1 MAGIAFEKIMRQHE
15 NKQNATALIV
25 GFGLIILIAVFTIFK
40 PFSHTGNNKDQN
52 NSSQLS
58 QNSSSAKQIES
69 ADLLKKIQAKEPVN
83 IIDVR
88 SNSEFQ
94 KEHIL
99 DSQNIPADNFI
110 NYSGNLDKNKSYV
123 IVDNGSD
130 NAGLVLA
137 ENLAQKEFGS
147 VYYLTGG
154 FSAWKNKLD
163 PTVSAGDPNS
173 FADQSKVN
181 YLTSDQLKEI
191 MQAESNLYILDVR
204 KSDAYAQ
211 GHLKDAVNIFLDDL
225 EKRRRE
231 IPLGKKIII
240 YDSDGLWAF
249 QGAVR
254 LFDMN
259 ILNVFA
265 LSDGYNTWT
274 QKGFEIV
281 K

>member
-1 MAGIAFEKIMRQHE
+1 MRQQE
-15 NKQNATALIV
+15 NKQNAIALIV

-40 PFSHTGNNKDQN
+40 PFSNTANNQQN
-52 NSSQLS
+52 NSSQLQS
-58 QNSSSAKQIES
+58 DSSSAKQISSE
-69 ADLLKKIQAKEPVN
+69 DLFKKIQAKEPVN

-88 SNSEFQ
+88 SSDEFQ

-99 DSQNIPADNFI
+99 DSQNIPADNFLA
-110 NYSGNLDKNKSYV
+110 NLEGLDKNKNYV
-123 IVDNGSD
+123 IVDDGNENIS
-130 NAGLVLA
+130 AILA
-137 ENLAQKEFGS
+137 TNLAQKEFKN

-154 FSAWKNKLD
+154 FLSWKNKLS
-163 PTVSAGDPNS
+163 PTISAGDPNS
-173 FADQSKVN
+173 FTDQSKVN
-181 YLTSDQLKEI
+181 YLASDQLKE
-191 MQAESNLYILDVR
+191 MTQTENNLYIIDVR

-211 GHLKDAVNIFLDDL
+211 GHLKSAVNIFLDDL

-240 YDSDGLWAF
+240 YDTDGLWAF

-259 ILNVFA
+259 VLNVYA
-265 LSDGYNTWT
+265 LSDGFNAWT
-274 QKGFEIV
+274 QKGFEVI

>member
-1 MAGIAFEKIMRQHE
+1 MRQHE
-15 NKQNATALIV
+15 NKQNAIALIV
-25 GFGLIILIAVFTIFK
+25 GFGLIILIAIFTIFK
-40 PFSHTGNNKDQN
+40 PFSHTGNNKGQS

-58 QNSSSAKQIES
+58 RDSSSAKQIGS
-69 ADLLKKIQAKEPVN
+69 ADLLKKIQAKEPVD

-88 SNSEFQ
+88 SSGEFQ

-99 DSQNIPADNFI
+99 DSQNIPADNFAA
-110 NYSGNLDKNKSYV
+110 NFENLDKNKKYV
-123 IVDNGSD
+123 ILDDGSD
-130 NAGLVLA
+130 DIGLTLAGIM
-137 ENLAQKEFGS
+137 AQKEFQD
-147 VYYLTGG
+147 VYYLASG
-154 FSAWKNKLD
+154 FLDWKGKIN

-181 YLTSDQLKEI
+181 YLNSGQLKEM
-191 MQAESNLYILDVR
+191 MQAESNLYIIDVR

-211 GHLKDAVNIFLDDL
+211 GHLKGAVNILLDDL

-259 ILNVFA
+259 ILNVYA
-265 LSDGYNTWT
+265 LSDGYNAWT
-274 QKGFEIV
+274 QKGLEIV

>member
-1 MAGIAFEKIMRQHE
+1 MRQQE
-15 NKQNATALIV
+15 NKQNAIALIV
-25 GFGLIILIAVFTIFK
+25 GFGLIILIAIFTIFK
-40 PFSHTGNNKDQN
+40 PFSHTGNNKGQN
-52 NSSQLS
+52 NASQLS
-58 QNSSSAKQIES
+58 QDSSSAKQISSE
-69 ADLLKKIQAKEPVN
+69 DLLKKIQAKEPVD

-88 SNSEFQ
+88 SSDEFQ
-94 KEHIL
+94 KEHLL

-123 IVDNGSD
+123 IVDNGSGD
-130 NAGLVLA
+130 AGLTLA
-137 ENLAQKEFGS
+137 ENLAQKEFKNA
-147 VYYLTGG
+147 YYLTGG
-154 FSAWKNKLD
+154 FSAWKNKLN

-173 FADQSKVN
+173 FVDQSKVN
-181 YLTSDQLKEI
+181 YLNSGQLKEM
-191 MQAESNLYILDVR
+191 MQTESNLYIIDVR
-204 KSDAYAQ
+204 KNDAYAQ
-211 GHLKDAVNIFLDDL
+211 GHLKGAINIFLDDL

-259 ILNVFA
+259 ILNVYA
-265 LSDGYNTWT
+265 LSDGYNAWT